1 MGIKLLNRFLRGN
14 CQSAIEKQ
22 SLAMLRGKTITVDTM
37 IYMYRFAGEGSAID
51 GFYSMIS
58 AFQKNDITP
67 IFIFDGKPPEEKNE
81 VLKQRRVEKADAE
94 KDYKELANKLKVV
107 DDADDAAE
115 IKAEMDVLRKRFIR
129 VKRADVSAVKELMRL
144 MGVFYVEAQGE
155 ADELCAK
162 LVVKKKAYACLSEDM
177 DMFVYGCPK
186 VLRYLSLLNETVVVY
201 TQKDILEIL
210 KINQEEF
217 TQIAVLAGTDYNQNA
232 DRQCDLHQ
240 ALRMFAKYRRN
251 GENQGFFEWI
261 EDTDAVP
268 DYCAL
273 VNARFMFRLD
283 NIILPQECK
292 KRPSVRKA
300 PMQELHAF
308 LRGYGFLFP

>member
-14 CQSAIEKQ
+14 CHSAIEKH
-22 SLAMLRGKTITVDTM
+22 SLSMLRGKTITVDTM

-58 AFQKNDITP
+58 AFHKNDITP

-81 VLKQRRVEKADAE
+81 VLKKRKVEKAEAE
-94 KDYKELANKLKVV
+94 RDYKELATKLKTAE
-107 DDADDAAE
+107 DADDVAD
-115 IKAEMDVLRKRFIR
+115 IKSEMDVLRKRFIR
-129 VKRADVSAVKELMRL
+129 VKRSDISAVKELMQL
-144 MGVFYVEAQGE
+144 MGAFYVEAQGE

-162 LVVKKKAYACLSEDM
+162 LVVKKKAFACLSEDM

-201 TQKDILEIL
+201 TQKDILDVL
-210 KINQEEF
+210 KITQEEF
-217 TQIAVLAGTDYNQNA
+217 TQIAVLAGTDYNQNT

-240 ALRMFAKYRRN
+240 ALRMFAKYRRA

-273 VNARFMFRLD
+273 VNARFIFRLD
-283 NIILPQECK
+283 NIILPPECK
-292 KRPSVRKA
+292 KRPAARKA
-300 PMQELHAF
+300 PVQELHEF
-308 LRGYGFLFP
+308 LRNYGFIFA